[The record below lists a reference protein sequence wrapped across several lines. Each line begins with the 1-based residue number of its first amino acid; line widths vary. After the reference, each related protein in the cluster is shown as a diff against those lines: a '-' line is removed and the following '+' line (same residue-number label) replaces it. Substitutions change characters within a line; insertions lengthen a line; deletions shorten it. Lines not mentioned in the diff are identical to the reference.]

1 MVMSVAQGHIFLP
14 GIDVILPTDDIMMQ
28 NQSTRLASSVFVVI
42 LYCMLLMHTV
52 VLPGRGPLVDTLNLI
67 TSLRNPA
74 IAASLLYSSLA
85 SVISLFWSLTEFLNK
100 WEPWSQLLLLVVA
113 DAVKCV
119 WRWWSAL
126 GTRSAF
132 TQTTD
137 NGWGKIP

>member
-1 MVMSVAQGHIFLP
+1 
-14 GIDVILPTDDIMMQ
+14 MQ
-28 NQSTRLASSVFVVI
+28 NKSTRLASSVFVVI
-42 LYCMLLMHTV
+42 LYSMLLTHTV
-52 VLPGRGPLVDTLNLI
+52 VLPSRGPLVDTLNLT

-85 SVISLFWSLTEFLNK
+85 SVISLFWSLTEFLKK
-100 WEPWSQLLLLVVA
+100 WEPWSQLLLLVAA
-113 DAVKCV
+113 DAVKRV
-119 WRWWSAL
+119 WRWWGAL